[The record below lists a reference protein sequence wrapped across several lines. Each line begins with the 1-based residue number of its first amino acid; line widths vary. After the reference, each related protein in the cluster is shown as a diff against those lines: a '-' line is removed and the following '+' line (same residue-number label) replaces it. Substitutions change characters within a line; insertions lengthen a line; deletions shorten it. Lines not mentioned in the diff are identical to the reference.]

1 MRRLLPS
8 VLAVAAAVAG
18 AMAPGP
24 AAPGPQAPA
33 AASPGPAAAAA
44 PPAATVPPAAPAT
57 PSPGS
62 PPAPAGG
69 SSDPAA
75 ALAEARA
82 AARRARL
89 GPAPAAWSEA
99 AAAAER
105 ALRLLSPAWAAAVD
119 AGGDAGAAAARVG
132 PEGAEALY
140 WLARAS
146 WEGARARGFAAVLA
160 VKPFAMPSME
170 RVAALDE
177 RLDHA
182 GPRRALGSWR
192 AGLPAAVGGGAEAA
206 RAEFRRARE
215 LAPGWPWNAV
225 EEAATL
231 RVLLQDRK
239 GFEALLAEVLSG
251 PPGGEVPP
259 EEAEAARRAARDLL
273 ARADRLFR

>member
-1 MRRLLPS
+1 
-8 VLAVAAAVAG
+8 
-18 AMAPGP
+18 
-24 AAPGPQAPA
+24 
-33 AASPGPAAAAA
+33 
-44 PPAATVPPAAPAT
+44 
-57 PSPGS
+57 
-62 PPAPAGG
+62 
-69 SSDPAA
+69 
-75 ALAEARA
+75 
-82 AARRARL
+82 
-89 GPAPAAWSEA
+89 
-99 AAAAER
+99 
-105 ALRLLSPAWAAAVD
+105 VD

-160 VKPFAMPSME
+160 VKPFALPSME

-182 GPRRALGSWR
+182 GPRRALGAWR

-231 RVLLQDRK
+231 RVLLQDRP
-239 GFEALLAEVLSG
+239 GFEALLAEVLG
-251 PPGGEVPP
+251 GAPGGAAAGGTAGGAAGASPGADVPP
-259 EEAEAARRAARDLL
+259 EEAEAARRAARDLR